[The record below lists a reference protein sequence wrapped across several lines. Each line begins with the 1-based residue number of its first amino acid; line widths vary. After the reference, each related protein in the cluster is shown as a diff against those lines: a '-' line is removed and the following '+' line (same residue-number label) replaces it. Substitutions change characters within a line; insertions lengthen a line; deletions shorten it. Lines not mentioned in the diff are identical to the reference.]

1 MTPADI
7 EALALELNFEVEYN
21 DDGEIVLFTGVI
33 DETRRIDPDIMTQ
46 QMTLDFGEED
56 EDDVIDDPYT
66 T

>member
-7 EALALELNFEVEYN
+7 EALAQELNFEVEYN

-33 DETRRIDPDIMTQ
+33 DETRRIDPDIMAQ
-46 QMTLDFGEED
+46 QMTLDFGED